1 MSKKLVAYFS
11 CSGVSK
17 HNAELFAKVLGC
29 DIYEIKPQVAYTE
42 ADLDWTNENSR
53 SSVEMKNKSKRPSIA
68 DKNAAAEKY
77 DEIILVFPIWWYIAP
92 TIINGF
98 LESYVVKKKKIFLF
112 PTSGTSGF
120 GDTAKELKPSVDP
133 STQIIEGKVC
143 HSKSNRQEIEKW
155 VKQFNL

>member
-17 HNAELFAKVLGC
+17 HNAELFAQVLGAN
-29 DIYEIKPQVAYTE
+29 IYEIKPKVPYTE
-42 ADLDWTNENSR
+42 DDLDWTDEDSR
-53 SSVEMKNKSKRPSIA
+53 SSKEMKNKKQRPPIA
-68 DKNAAAEKY
+68 DKNAAVEKY
-77 DEIILVFPIWWYIAP
+77 DEIILVFPIWWYVAP
-92 TIINGF
+92 TIINTF
-98 LESYVVKKKKIFLF
+98 LESYDFKGKKIFLF

-133 STQIIEGKVC
+133 STKIIEGKVT
-143 HSKSNRQEIEKW
+143 HSKSNKQEVEGW

>member
-17 HNAELFAKVLGC
+17 HNAEIFAQILGANL
-29 DIYEIKPQVAYTE
+29 YEIKPKEPYTE
-42 ADLDWTNENSR
+42 DDLDWTDEDSR
-53 SSVEMKNKSKRPSIA
+53 SSIEMKNKKRPAIA
-68 DKNAAAEKY
+68 DKNAALEKY

>member
-17 HNAELFAKVLGC
+17 HNAEIFAQILGSN
-29 DIYEIKPQVAYTE
+29 IYEIKPKVPYTE
-42 ADLDWTNENSR
+42 DDLDWTDEDSR
-53 SSVEMKNKSKRPSIA
+53 SSVEMRNKTRPEIA
-68 DKNAAAEKY
+68 DKNAALEKY

-98 LESYVVKKKKIFLF
+98 LESYQVKKKKIFLF

-155 VKQFNL
+155 VKEFNL

>member
-17 HNAELFAKVLGC
+17 HNAEIFAQILGSNL
-29 DIYEIKPQVAYTE
+29 YEIKPKVPYSE
-42 ADLDWTNENSR
+42 DDLDWTDEDSR
-53 SSVEMKNKSKRPSIA
+53 SSVEMKNKKRPEIA
-68 DKNAAAEKY
+68 DKNAALEKY
-77 DEIILVFPIWWYIAP
+77 DVIILIFPIWWYIAP

-98 LESYVVKKKKIFLF
+98 LESYKIKKKKIFLF

-120 GDTAKELKPSVDP
+120 GDTAKELRQSVDP
-133 STQIIEGKVC
+133 SNQIIEGKIC